1 MGGRFE
7 RLHQSDTQV
16 GVDSITS
23 GLDRIASPG
32 GFGKFA
38 SITDRGNHAFFGCV
52 TMFIGASISDVDIRQ
67 ACMHVI
73 QDGVA
78 EASGHSPADL
88 VGVGLEAGFGTG
100 VTIRFGIG
108 QIVTNSFEGRV
119 TFDGISE
126 ALRGAARAAFTR
138 AAGHDLAEVRLQVGR
153 EVAESL
159 AAAESAARR
168 WQTLRGAALPHPEWR
183 RGTLHTLVL
192 AALSLYFVPFYDWW
206 IRFPSSLYLAVN
218 MLAMSVTGIWGW
230 KV

>member
-138 AAGHDLAEVRLQVGR
+138 AASNTA
-153 EVAESL
+153 
-159 AAAESAARR
+159 
-168 WQTLRGAALPHPEWR
+168 GAALR
-183 RGTLHTLVL
+183 ASSKILCSFCS
-192 AALSLYFVPFYDWW
+192 LSPMY
-206 IRFPSSLYLAVN
+206 ISN
-218 MLAMSVTGIWGW
+218 T
-230 KV
+230 